1 MNDFECSTEEFAELE
16 AATRK
21 ELLTRLDAWRDDL
34 ARREAV
40 LLARIRAGRQSARLN
55 QNSKL

>member
-1 MNDFECSTEEFAELE
+1 MNDFECSAEEFAELE

-40 LLARIRAGRQSARLN
+40 LLARIRAGRQSARLK